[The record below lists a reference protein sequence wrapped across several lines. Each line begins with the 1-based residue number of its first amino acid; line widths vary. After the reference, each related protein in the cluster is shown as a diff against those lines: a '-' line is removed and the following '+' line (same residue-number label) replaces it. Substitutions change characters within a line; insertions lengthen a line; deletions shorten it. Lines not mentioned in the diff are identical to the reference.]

1 MNTSSPLPEIP
12 AIGFLSEASQ
22 EHRQF
27 FTSFGKFLRPDS
39 GSVIIQEGQ
48 AQESLCLILSGT
60 LHVVVDSAESPI
72 LLAKLSKGDSLGEI
86 NLMDPAA
93 ASATV
98 IARESCL
105 IWSITRDELNGLLAA
120 DPAAGLAAGLAV
132 MKGLLRQLSSRI
144 RQMNQKLVG
153 SEQKTSFHDHW
164 STLNQ

>member
-1 MNTSSPLPEIP
+1 MNSSSPLPELP
-12 AIGFLSEASQ
+12 AIGFLSEASK

-39 GSVIIQEGQ
+39 GSIIIQEGQ

-60 LHVVVDSAESPI
+60 LHVVADSAERPI
-72 LLAKLSKGDSLGEI
+72 LLAKLSEGDSLGEI

-120 DPAAGLAAGLAV
+120 DPAAGLAV
-132 MKGLLRQLSSRI
+132 MNGLLRQLSSRI

-153 SEQKTSFHDHW
+153 SEQKTSFHDYW

>member
-1 MNTSSPLPEIP
+1 MKSSSPLPEIP

-22 EHRQF
+22 EHREF
-27 FTSFGKFLRPDS
+27 FTSFGKFIRPDS
-39 GSVIIQEGQ
+39 GSIIIQEGE

-60 LHVVVDSAESPI
+60 LHVVVDSSERPI
-72 LLAKLSKGDSLGEI
+72 LLAKLSKGDSLGEV

-105 IWSITRDELNGLLAA
+105 IWTMTRDELNGLIAA
-120 DPAAGLAAGLAV
+120 DPEAGLAV

-144 RQMNQKLVG
+144 REMNQKLVG
-153 SEQKTSFHDHW
+153 SEQKASFNDFW
-164 STLNQ
+164 SNNSQ

>member
-1 MNTSSPLPEIP
+1 MNSSSPLPELP

-39 GSVIIQEGQ
+39 GNVIIQEGE

-60 LHVVVDSAESPI
+60 LHVVANSAERPI
-72 LLAKLSKGDSLGEI
+72 LLAKLSKGDSLGEV

-105 IWSITRDELNGLLAA
+105 IWTVTRDELNGLLAA
-120 DPAAGLAAGLAV
+120 DPEAGLAV

-144 RQMNQKLVG
+144 RQMNQKLIG
-153 SEQKTSFHDHW
+153 SEEKASFNDYW